1 MIVEWQLHHRFNIF
15 SNSSMLFTDTKSKA
29 QKEREY
35 WMQLEAR
42 LKEEEEELDRMEK
55 EFGSYIGSALAS

>member
-1 MIVEWQLHHRFNIF
+1 MIVEWHFIKDLKIF
-15 SNSSMLFTDTKSKA
+15 SNNSMLITDTKSKA

-55 EFGSYIGSALAS
+55 EFGSYIGSVLAS